1 MSMWEYH
8 TFQFDRAES
17 FFHPSRLPSPGRAQM
32 TLRPT
37 LLTVRSDMP
46 EKLRERPGSLAESPP
61 PLLRRPHESRIT
73 RMDPL
78 SDVLRV
84 VRLNGAYFYPV
95 EAGAP
100 WSVSAVAARELV
112 PRVLPD
118 AEHLISYHIL
128 LTGRAWGG
136 LDGEPQVE
144 LHPGDVIVFPQGDA
158 HLMSSAQGHRD
169 GSGKKGTSAERY
181 PHTIFLGPDSTARD
195 TRFVCGFLGC
205 DARPF
210 NPLLS
215 ALPRVMHIRGAADG
229 WLSQFPQQVV
239 TESRNGRLG
248 SETMLTR
255 MAELMFIEVLRRYV
269 EQLPPQHA
277 GWLAGLRDNVVGPA
291 LSHLHEQPTHPWTLA
306 ELARTIASSRTVLV
320 ERFSQLVGVPPMLY
334 LTRWRLQLAAEQLCA
349 GSAKVAAVGA
359 QVGYESEAAFSR
371 AFKRETGQSPAA
383 WRRARQCN

>member
-1 MSMWEYH
+1 
-8 TFQFDRAES
+8 
-17 FFHPSRLPSPGRAQM
+17 
-32 TLRPT
+32 
-37 LLTVRSDMP
+37 
-46 EKLRERPGSLAESPP
+46 
-61 PLLRRPHESRIT
+61 
-73 RMDPL
+73 MDPL

-95 EAGAP
+95 KAAAP

-112 PRVLPD
+112 PRVLPE

-128 LTGRAWGG
+128 LSGSCWGG
-136 LDGEPQVE
+136 LDGEQQVQLE
-144 LHPGDVIVFPQGDA
+144 PGDVIVFPQGEP
-158 HLMSSAQGHRD
+158 HTMSSADGYRD

-181 PHTIFLGPDSTARD
+181 PNTVLLGPDSHPRD
-195 TRFVCGFLGC
+195 TTFVCGFLGC
-205 DARPF
+205 DSRPF

-215 ALPRVMHIRGAADG
+215 SLPRVMHIRGAAGG
-229 WLSQFPQQVV
+229 WLSQFPHQVV

-269 EQLPPQHA
+269 EQLPPQQS
-277 GWLAGLRDNVVGPA
+277 GWLAGLRDAVVGPA
-291 LSHLHEQPTHPWTLA
+291 LSRLHEQPTHPWTLA

-320 ERFSQLVGVPPMLY
+320 ERFSQLVGVSPMLY
-334 LTRWRLQLAAEQLCA
+334 LTRWRLQLAAEQLCS

-371 AFKRETGQSPAA
+371 AFKRETGLSPAA
-383 WRRARQCN
+383 WRRTCQAN